1 MEFKLCN
8 LPPWGVLLL
17 LPGLVPAVGLGQPA
31 IADQTTPGIAASSGA
46 STNPPTSARA
56 VDSTPWPVPDSS
68 VSLSLETFVDPTEPL
83 KIAAQPAAQTLEELH
98 QEAALY
104 HEKGHRRLEAYT
116 LSRIASRLVRQE
128 EDSAVAIAFYKRS
141 LNLVESVRADLRQVE
156 RLGLKL
162 GLQSPNLQGTLVDTF
177 AEDIYRPLADLLL
190 QQDRVWE
197 AQQVLDLMHVQ
208 ELDEYLQNVEVPAP
222 QTRQGQIIG
231 AASAKPAQ
239 PVSTLSAEDGILGD
253 YAVLQRQAVALGKE
267 LSQLRQVDKDR
278 RSPDQVNRIEELVK
292 QQKSLSQQFN
302 AFTRSP
308 EVAAHVNELSRTS
321 RQQNINLEDLNSL
334 RDNLRQLD
342 GAVLLYPLVLPDR
355 LELILTTADAPPLRY
370 TVKVTQ
376 QELEATIQEFRRD
389 LIDPSKKP
397 QKRGNQLYQW
407 LVKPLE
413 ADLAA
418 AGASTLIYAPDGPL
432 RYMPLAALHD
442 GEQWL
447 VERFE
452 VNHITARSLTDL
464 SSKPQRNPSL
474 LAAAFVEGSY
484 SFDVGQ
490 RNIAFSGL
498 PFAGLEVQAL
508 AAMMPGTDVFQDQ
521 AFTPEA
527 LVPAMDDYNIV
538 HLATHATLVSGK
550 PEDSFI
556 VFGNG
561 STVSLR
567 EIETWSLPNVDLV
580 VLSACE
586 TALGGALGDGT
597 EILGLGYQIQRTGAR
612 AAIASL
618 WQVNDG
624 GTQQLMEAFYQQLNG
639 PRLSK
644 AKALRQAQLSMIRGE
659 VQGGDGGD
667 RGQFRFVPA
676 EPAASSG
683 EGVTS
688 ALSHPYYWA
697 PFILIGNGL

>member
-1 MEFKLCN
+1 MEFKLCKFK
-8 LPPWGVLLL
+8 PWVVMLL
-17 LPGLVPAVGLGQPA
+17 LPVLVPAVCN
-31 IADQTTPGIAASSGA
+31 DQ
-46 STNPPTSARA
+46 RA
-56 VDSTPWPVPDSS
+56 FATATDWLYDSPWPSS
-68 VSLSLETFVDPTEPL
+68 ALSPERPAGAVADAAAPL
-83 KIAAQPAAQTLEELH
+83 YVATQPAAQTLDELH

-104 HEKGHRRLEAYT
+104 RQKGHRRLEAYT
-116 LSRIASRLVRQE
+116 LSRIAARLGKQE
-128 EDSAVAIAFYKRS
+128 QGDPFVAIAFYKRS
-141 LNLVESVRADLRQVE
+141 LNLVEAVRADLRQVE
-156 RLGLKL
+156 KLGLKL
-162 GLQSPNLQGTLVDTF
+162 GLQSPNLQATLVDTF
-177 AEDIYRPLADLLL
+177 AQDIYRPLADLLL
-190 QQDRVWE
+190 QQDRVLE

-208 ELDEYLQNVEVPAP
+208 ELDEYLQNVEAANP
-222 QTRQGQIIG
+222 QTRQGQVMG
-231 AASAKPAQ
+231 AAQAEQ
-239 PVSTLSAEDGILGD
+239 TVRTLEPEEGILGN
-253 YAVLQRQAVALGKE
+253 YSELQRQAVAMGQE
-267 LSQLRQVDKDR
+267 LIQLRAVDKER
-278 RSPDQVNRIEELVK
+278 RSSAQESRIKALVE
-292 QQKSLSQQFN
+292 QQKNLSQQFN

-308 EVAAHVNELSRTS
+308 EVTAHVNELSRTN
-321 RQQNINLEDLNSL
+321 RQQNLNLDDLNSL

-370 TVKVTQ
+370 TVDVTQ
-376 QELEATIQEFRRD
+376 QELETTIQQFRRT
-389 LIDPSKKP
+389 LLDPSKKP
-397 QKRGNQLYQW
+397 QKLGQKLYEW
-407 LVKPLE
+407 LVQPLE
-413 ADLAA
+413 ADLTA
-418 AGASTLIYAPDGPL
+418 AGASTLIYAPDGAL
-432 RYMPLAALHD
+432 RYMPLAAIHD
-442 GEQWL
+442 GDQWL

-464 SSKPQRNPSL
+464 SRQPQRNPSI

-484 SFDVGQ
+484 RFDVGQ
-490 RNIAFSGL
+490 RNLAFSGL
-498 PFAGLEVQAL
+498 PFAGLEVEAL
-508 AAMMPGTDVFQDQ
+508 AELMPSTDVFRDQ

-561 STVSLR
+561 DPVTLR

-586 TALGGALGDGT
+586 TALGEALGDGT

-624 GTQQLMEAFYQQLNG
+624 GTQQLMETFYQQLN
-639 PRLSK
+639 RQRISK
-644 AKALRQAQLSMIRGE
+644 AKALRQAQLSMIHGNLERE
-659 VQGGDGGD
+659 DGGE
-667 RGQFRFVPA
+667 RGQFRFVAPDPSENGA
-676 EPAASSG
+676 ETVS
-683 EGVTS
+683 T